1 MQSYIFLFLTF
12 IITNSYRN
20 NIKYGLGLK
29 LCIYRS
35 FHMNMLWII
44 MFLLSTSK
52 IFILPTLYLS
62 TSVCLFTSNCN
73 PITFR
78 SVLWYCLFTKIWS
91 HELNALHCFRIKTS
105 FLHVLHCTRFFN
117 KRYLI
122 QQHFQSLTSF
132 TPTVKD
138 CIYLLSLN
146 FEVKSIQEKNYTHRI
161 LMKID
166 FQKTTH
172 LSYFRIQVIY
182 FRSSHLFSAIIH
194 FSSIK
199 SMNKQK
205 ILYDFLQDNL
215 S

>member
-1 MQSYIFLFLTF
+1 
-12 IITNSYRN
+12 
-20 NIKYGLGLK
+20 
-29 LCIYRS
+29 
-35 FHMNMLWII
+35 MLWII

-78 SVLWYCLFTKIWS
+78 SVLWYYLFTKIWS

-146 FEVKSIQEKNYTHRI
+146 FEVKSIQERI
-161 LMKID
+161 
-166 FQKTTH
+166 
-172 LSYFRIQVIY
+172 IQTE
-182 FRSSHLFSAIIH
+182 
-194 FSSIK
+194 
-199 SMNKQK
+199 
-205 ILYDFLQDNL
+205 FLWKLTFKRQHTYHI
-215 S
+215 SEYR